1 MLITRERIV
10 KMYLVYMI
18 CMTSEV
24 FITVFSGEGLS
35 SSGGQ
40 STFFHSDNSNPIL
53 LCFTALFIGW
63 TAILALPI
71 RRQIITRL
79 ISVPW
84 WTALYLLAAMSI
96 TWSVMPT
103 ATFRYSIYLWAYM
116 LGGVICSI
124 YLDTEETIQTIGNTL
139 CATALLSIP
148 AQYHYPQDG
157 IAPGWTGLY
166 GEKNHLGI
174 GMTIAII
181 ALILPRTKW
190 NLIRIGKIALCVGI
204 LFLSQ
209 SGTAVVCAL
218 LCCTLLLCLR
228 APQRLRRLVLALAS
242 GTVAIAFTL
251 IPNLLDRLLAVGGKD
266 PTLTGRD
273 VIWWFTIQQWARK
286 PILGWGFSAFW
297 TSQDALIQ
305 QHLGW
310 NPSYSHNGFLE
321 TALTLGIVGE
331 VLILTLLLGS
341 IVLAVRVFRNHSELA
356 GAWLLLSLAILI
368 LHNITEV
375 DFLYSDPLWVVFG
388 LSFFSAIAVQREAV
402 ALSSRPIPPAAPLS
416 FTQLATGYDS

>member
-1 MLITRERIV
+1 MLITRERSV
-10 KMYLVYMI
+10 KLYLMYVI

-24 FITVFSGEGLS
+24 FTTIFSGGGAS
-35 SSGGQ
+35 SSGGKA
-40 STFFHSDNSNPIL
+40 TFLHSDNSNPIL
-53 LCFTALFIGW
+53 LCFTALFVGW
-63 TAILALPI
+63 TVILALPI

-84 WTALYLLAAMSI
+84 YTAIYLLAALSI

-116 LGGVICSI
+116 ISGVICSI
-124 YLDTEETIQTIGNTL
+124 YLDTAETITTVANTL
-139 CATALLSIP
+139 CLTAFLSIP

-181 ALILPRTKW
+181 ALLLPRTKW
-190 NLIRIGKIALCVGI
+190 NLIRVGKVALCAAL

-209 SGTAVVCAL
+209 SGTAIVCAL
-218 LCCTLLLCLR
+218 FCAIVLVCLR
-228 APQRLRRLVLALAS
+228 APQRLRRLVLALVS
-242 GTVAIAFTL
+242 GSAVIAFML
-251 IPNLLDRLLAVGGKD
+251 IPDILDRLLAVGGKD
-266 PTLTGRD
+266 PTLTGRN
-273 VIWWFTIQQWARK
+273 VIWWFTIQQWARR
-286 PILGWGFSAFW
+286 PVLGWGFSAFW
-297 TSQDALIQ
+297 NSQDALIQ

-331 VLILTLLLGS
+331 VLIVALLAGAIL
-341 IVLAVRVFRNHSELA
+341 LALRVIRCKSELA
-356 GAWLLLSLAILI
+356 GAWLLLSLTILI
-368 LHNITEV
+368 LHDITEV
-375 DFLYSDPLWVVFG
+375 DFLVSDPLWVVFG
-388 LSFFSAIAVQREAV
+388 LSFFSAVAVRREATV
-402 ALSSRPIPPAAPLS
+402 LASRHEVSVVPLVFGQIS
-416 FTQLATGYDS
+416 TG